1 MIKKTTSPM
10 KYDVFISYSRE
21 DLQQI
26 ESFVKDIEQK
36 ADIKCWIDWT
46 GIESGSQFED
56 VIVKAID
63 SVDIVLFF
71 ISENSINSNYAKK
84 EISYAYNTN
93 KRVVPIVLDGGNLRG
108 WFLFKFGDI
117 DYIDIHQPR
126 QCEKLV
132 RNLRTWCGVK
142 PQESK
147 PIIPQ
152 SQPAA
157 AKTYKVGD
165 YYNENGKEGVVFDV
179 WDGGKHGKI
188 VSLDEDEELLQWCTE
203 SQYYKK
209 IVVGTTSKT
218 DGKANTDKVMA
229 RADSAEYP
237 AFVWCRNKGKDWY
250 LPAIEELRL
259 LLCNKS
265 VYGTVNKTLESRG
278 AAELRNRGY
287 KSHWSSTEFIN
298 EEPEYLA
305 WVVWMYGGPTN
316 ALVKS
321 RQCNVRAV
329 SAF

>member
-1 MIKKTTSPM
+1 M

-132 RNLRTWCGVK
+132 RNLRAWCGVK

-165 YYNENGKEGVVFDV
+165 YYNENGMEGVVFDV

-188 VSLDEDEELLQWCTE
+188 VSLDQTKLQWCTYE
-203 SQYYKK
+203 QDDKG
-209 IVVGTTSKT
+209 IVVGATSET
-218 DGKANTDKVMA
+218 DGKANTDRVMA
-229 RADSAEYP
+229 LADSAEYP

-278 AAELRNRGY
+278 AAELFNRSGFGWY
-287 KSHWSSTEFIN
+287 WASTEAPNCFVG
-298 EEPEYLA
+298 PCA
-305 WVVWMYGGPTN
+305 WYVSMDDGNTYCV
-316 ALVKS
+316 LKS
-321 RQCNVRAV
+321 SYYYVRAV
-329 SAF
+329 AQF

>member
-1 MIKKTTSPM
+1 M

-132 RNLRTWCGVK
+132 RNLRAWCGVK

-152 SQPAA
+152 SQPAP

-179 WDGGKHGKI
+179 WDEGKHGKI
-188 VSLDEDEELLQWCTE
+188 VSLDQAKLQWC
-203 SQYYKK
+203 SKAQYDKK
-209 IVVGTTSKT
+209 IVVGATSKT
-218 DGKANTDKVMA
+218 DGKANTYKVMT

-250 LPAIEELRL
+250 LPAIDELKL
-259 LLCNKS
+259 LLLNDS
-265 VYGTVNKTLESRG
+265 VHDAVNKTLESRG
-278 AAELRNRGY
+278 TTKLTKWYNINEEGEWNWF
-287 KSHWSSTEFIN
+287 WSSTETAANPVFC
-298 EEPEYLA
+298 A
-305 WVVWMYGGPTN
+305 WYVDMYYGGTN
-316 ALVKS
+316 HYDKS
-321 RQCNVRAV
+321 DSNYVRAV